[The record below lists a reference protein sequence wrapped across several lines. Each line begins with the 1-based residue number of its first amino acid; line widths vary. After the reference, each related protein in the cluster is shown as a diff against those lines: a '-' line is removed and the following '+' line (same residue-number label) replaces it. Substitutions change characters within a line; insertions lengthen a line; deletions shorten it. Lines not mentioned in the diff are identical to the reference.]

1 MGLPEPSFI
10 MRDPVQITNEL
21 VSMYESMT
29 GKTLQP
35 AQVERIIIDLIAY
48 RETLIRIAIQEA
60 AKQNLVDFATF
71 PMLDHLGAFYGAA
84 RLEPQPARCPMRA
97 VLTTPQA
104 FDVIIPAGTRVET
117 KDGKVVFHTEA
128 AATVPAGQGYID
140 VWGVAETAGTIGNDY
155 VVGDVCNILEPIPY
169 VASITNT
176 EITSGGADWEDD
188 DHYRDRIKLA
198 PERFSNAGSKEAY
211 IYWAK
216 ATHQDII
223 DVAVMSPSD
232 GVVNVYPLMKNGNPD
247 ANILDLVLTTLNNEK
262 IRPMTDRVSALSPT
276 NFDFSIELSATLYK
290 SAIPEVITPALE
302 SSLDSYTSGLRT
314 KLSLD
319 IVDSQII
326 GVTNSIQGVY
336 EIAVTL
342 KDAAGV
348 PFTKKVLAENEWANC
363 TSYTVTIAGYVDG

>member
-21 VSMYESMT
+21 VAMYESMT

-48 RETLIRIAIQEA
+48 RENLIRIAIQEA
-60 AKQNLVDFATF
+60 AKQNLVDYATF
-71 PMLDHLGAFYGAA
+71 PVLDYLGAFYGAA

-97 VLTTPQA
+97 VLTTPQT

-117 KDGKVVFHTEA
+117 KDGKVVFHTET
-128 AATVPAGQGYID
+128 AATVPAGQDHVD
-140 VWGVAETAGTIGNDY
+140 VWGEAETAGTVGNGY
-155 VVGDVCNILEPIPY
+155 VVGDVCNIIDPVPY

-176 EITSGGADWEDD
+176 DITSGGADWEDD

-198 PERFSNAGSKEAY
+198 PERFSNAGPKEAY

-216 ATHQDII
+216 TAHQDII
-223 DVAVMSPSD
+223 DVAVISPSD
-232 GVVNVYPLMKNGNPD
+232 AVVNVYPLTKNGNPD
-247 ANILDLVLTTLNNEK
+247 TNILDLVLTTLNDEK

-276 NFDFSIELSATLYK
+276 AFDFTIELSATLFK
-290 SAIPEVITPALE
+290 SAIPEITTPALNSALE
-302 SSLDSYTSGLRT
+302 EYSSKLRT
-314 KLSLD
+314 KLGLD

-326 GVTNSIQGVY
+326 GVTNSISGVY
-336 EIAVTL
+336 EITVTL
-342 KDAAGV
+342 KDSAAV

-363 TSYTVTIAGYVDG
+363 TGYTVTIAGYVDG